1 MTSYAK
7 DDIRS
12 QLASVPATR
21 VPVDPSTPVS
31 PGQYLEFT
39 DRAPTA
45 VSPAGSRTWVTRG
58 QNVVLVWTDAVAGD
72 RLPRTGQPDEYAVLL
87 YSDSAAIRVT
97 AGGDGT
103 DDSAGAGERQEVD
116 EEAFVV
122 VPPGDSVI
130 EVLTDGP
137 VVRLFSS
144 LAEDLSDTAV
154 NADTYAGP
162 DPRCAPLVPWPEP
175 VGGFRLRVYRL
186 ADTPISEGRFGRIF
200 RTTNLMVN
208 FLAEE
213 PSPRNPLK
221 LSPHTHDDFEQL
233 SLAVKG
239 EFIHHL
245 QYPWGPD
252 STQWRPEEHSGVGSP
267 SLTVIPP
274 PAVHTTQ
281 GVGPY
286 QQLIDIF
293 SPPRQDF
300 SARPGWV
307 LNETDYPAR

>member
-12 QLASVPATR
+12 QLASVPPTQ
-21 VPVDPSTPVS
+21 VTIDPSTPIS
-31 PGQYLEFT
+31 GAQYLEFT
-39 DRAPTA
+39 EFAPTT

-72 RLPRTGQPDEYAVLL
+72 RFSREGQPDEYAVLMH
-87 YSDSAAIRVT
+87 SGSASIRVT
-97 AGGDGT
+97 ADGD
-103 DDSAGAGERQEVD
+103 RQEVA

-122 VPPGDSVI
+122 VPPGDSVV
-130 EVLTDGP
+130 EALTDGP
-137 VVRLFSS
+137 VIRLFSS
-144 LAEDLSDTAV
+144 VAEDLAGTAV
-154 NADTYAGP
+154 NSDVYAGP
-162 DPRCAPLVPWPEP
+162 DPRCAPLVPWPDP

-213 PSPRNPLK
+213 PSPRSPIK
-221 LSPHTHDDFEQL
+221 LSPHSHDDFEQL

-239 EFIHHL
+239 EFIHHI

-252 STQWRPEEHSGVGSP
+252 STQWRPEEHGRVGSP
-267 SLTVIPP
+267 SVTVIPP

-281 GVGPY
+281 GVGPH

-300 SARPGWV
+300 SARPGWI
-307 LNETDYPAR
+307 LNEADYPAR